1 MVEPWVILV
10 VLPFVLYFTRAIGIL
25 LSGYVAEDSPYR
37 STLLILPICAMMAF
51 FIPGAL
57 KGSPLEQGMLV
68 VFLLVFWFT
77 NNSILS
83 MIIGIGGLLG
93 AKFLL

>member
-1 MVEPWVILV
+1 MVEPWVIV
-10 VLPFVLYFTRAIGIL
+10 VTLPIVLYFTRAIGVL
-25 LSGYVAEDSPYR
+25 MSSYVAEDSPYR

-57 KGSPLEQGMLV
+57 KGSPLEQAMLL

-77 NNSILS
+77 NNSIIS
-83 MIIGIGGLLG
+83 MIIGIGGLLA
-93 AKFLL
+93 AKFWL

>member
-1 MVEPWVILV
+1 MVDAWVILIT
-10 VLPFVLYFTRAIGIL
+10 LPIVLYFTRAIGVV
-25 LSGYVAEDSPYR
+25 LSSYVAEDSPYR

-51 FIPGAL
+51 FIPNAL
-57 KGSPLEQGMLV
+57 KGSPLEQAMLV

-83 MIIGIGGLLG
+83 MIVGIGGLLA

>member
-1 MVEPWVILV
+1 MVEPWI
-10 VLPFVLYFTRAIGIL
+10 VLIALPIVLYFTRAIGVI
-25 LSGYVAEDSPYR
+25 LSGYIAKDSPYR

-57 KGSPLEQGMLV
+57 RGSMVDQGMLV
-68 VFLLVFWFT
+68 VFLVTYWFT

-83 MIIGIGGLLG
+83 MLVGIGGLLTI
-93 AKFLL
+93 KFLL

>member
-1 MVEPWVILV
+1 MVEPWIVLV
-10 VLPFVLYFTRAIGIL
+10 SLPIVLYFTRAIGVI

-37 STLLILPICAMMAF
+37 STLLILPICAMMSF

-57 KGSPLEQGMLV
+57 KGSPLEQAMLV
-68 VFLLVFWFT
+68 VFLAVFWFT

-83 MIIGIGGLLG
+83 MVIGIGGLLA

>member
-10 VLPFVLYFTRAIGIL
+10 TLPFVLYFTRAIGVL
-25 LSGYVAEDSPYR
+25 LSSYVAEDSPYR

-51 FIPGAL
+51 FIPAAL
-57 KGSPLEQGMLV
+57 KGSLLEQAMLGVFLV
-68 VFLLVFWFT
+68 VYWFT

-83 MIIGIGGLLG
+83 MIVGIGGLLV
-93 AKFLL
+93 AKFML

>member
-1 MVEPWVILV
+1 MVEPWIILII
-10 VLPFVLYFTRAIGIL
+10 LPITIYFTRMIGVL
-25 LSGYVAEDSPYR
+25 LSGYIAEDSPYR
-37 STLLILPICAMMAF
+37 STLLMLPICAMMAF

-57 KGSPLEQGMLV
+57 KGSPLEQAMLVAFLV
-68 VFLLVFWFT
+68 VFWVT

-83 MIIGIGGLLG
+83 MIIGIGGLLA

>member
-1 MVEPWVILV
+1 MVDAWVILIS
-10 VLPFVLYFTRAIGIL
+10 LPIVLYFTRAVGVL
-25 LSGYVAEDSPYR
+25 LSSYVPDDSPYR

-57 KGSPLEQGMLV
+57 KGSPLEQAMLV
-68 VFLLVFWFT
+68 VFLAVFWVT
-77 NNSILS
+77 NNSVLS
-83 MIIGIGGLLG
+83 MVLGIGGLLA